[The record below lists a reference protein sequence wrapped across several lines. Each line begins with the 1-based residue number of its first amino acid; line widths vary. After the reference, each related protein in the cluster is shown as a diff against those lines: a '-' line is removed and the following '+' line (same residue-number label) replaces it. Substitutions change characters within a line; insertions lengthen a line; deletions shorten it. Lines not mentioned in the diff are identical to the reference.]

1 MWVPVEMKKMLKFL
15 DSFSIKT
22 TSSSL
27 LITLEYKW
35 DFAFDQSHSISSSK
49 QRKYKNMCKR
59 ALQYPQVETPPPQPF
74 LQSLKNTLNEILFAD
89 DPFRKIRN
97 ESKTSKK
104 IELVLRHVF
113 PILEWARGYNL
124 NYLKSDVIS
133 GITIASLAIP
143 QGISYAQLANLPPI
157 LGLCTF
163 FLLSFYFILQRRV
176 S

>member
-1 MWVPVEMKKMLKFL
+1 MLSFL
-15 DSFSIKT
+15 TPFLLKT

-97 ESKTSKK
+97 ESKMSKK
-104 IELVLRHVF
+104 IELGLRHVF

-124 NYLKSDVIS
+124 DYLKSDVIS